1 MNYDLTGFEDSALS
15 PGLTPGLLSVL
26 LEEHETAVRPEL
38 ERLWNYYRNP
48 RRSPAPS
55 PFATATRRVRQAQE
69 DGLPARLRGTA
80 SSTLADDRAATKE
93 VVIEND
99 IGWRVDAM
107 VDFVFG
113 KPLTIL
119 STSPNAELRAVIER
133 VLDRVWESSGGVQ
146 LLQDM
151 ALLGGVYGF
160 ADLVVRT
167 DDLFSDAETPT
178 TTGTSAT
185 DADTIAERAAA
196 GIRIELIEGTRAVP
210 VLNPGDYRTLDAYI
224 IHSTRLNNRIV
235 GEPEPDD
242 TDKGSPDAGH
252 SSGGGG
258 GRDLRSTPRPIDD
271 NGPTGRFAS
280 RLGSQLGAW
289 LGAWRPNA
297 VDGTDR
303 SRITL
308 APAPRIGA
316 PRIGSTR
323 SHGGASGE
331 RVVSEVVEVLS
342 PTRRRVF
349 DDGRIILD
357 TECPLNELPVVHI
370 QNASQP
376 FAYAGISD
384 VEPLIA
390 LQDELNTR
398 LSDRAHRVTMQSFNM
413 YLAKGLEGFG
423 ASAVGPGQVWSTD
436 NHEATVESFGG
447 DGHAPSEQAHVEEL
461 RDAMDKA
468 SGVSPVALGVIR
480 AKLGHLSS
488 ENALRIT
495 LNGVLSKTARKRV
508 TYGRGIAQV
517 SRLVLAALDKAGVL
531 KTTEADRGIRLHW
544 QDPLPLDERARLSAA
559 LLKRDLGVP
568 VNELLAELGY
578 AREDAGVG

>member
-1 MNYDLTGFEDSALS
+1 MPLDLTGFEDTS
-15 PGLTPGLLSVL
+15 LTPSLLDVL
-26 LEEHETAVRPEL
+26 LTEHDQGTRPEL
-38 ERLWNYYRNP
+38 DRLWAYYRNP
-48 RRSPAPS
+48 RRSPASS
-55 PFATATRRVRQAQE
+55 PFATGNRRARQAQE
-69 DGLPARLRGTA
+69 EGLPARLRSA
-80 SSTLADDRAATKE
+80 PSNALIDDRSPTKE

-119 STSPNAELRAVIER
+119 STSPDPELRAVIER
-133 VLDRVWESSGGVQ
+133 TLDRVWESSGGVQ

-167 DDLFSDAETPT
+167 DELFGDTEEITKPQSGNPTP
-178 TTGTSAT
+178 ST
-185 DADTIAERAAA
+185 DDIAERAAA
-196 GIRIELIEGTRAVP
+196 SLRIELIEGTRAVP
-210 VLNPGDYRTLDAYI
+210 VLDPGDYRRLDAYI
-224 IHSTRLNNRIV
+224 IRATQLQNSIV
-235 GEPEPDD
+235 GEPD
-242 TDKGSPDAGH
+242 TEMGTRSDA
-252 SSGGGG
+252 SDEGGDGAGG
-258 GRDLRSTPRPIDD
+258 AGVRPIDD

-280 RLGSQLGAW
+280 RLGAW
-289 LGAWRPNA
+289 LGGWRPNTLTSMQTA
-297 VDGTDR
+297 ASPLAPHGGGAR
-303 SRITL
+303 GQRRIT
-308 APAPRIGA
+308 
-316 PRIGSTR
+316 
-323 SHGGASGE
+323 
-331 RVVSEVVEVLS
+331 EVIEVLS

-349 DDGRIILD
+349 RGGRIVLD
-357 TECPLNELPVVHI
+357 AINPLNELPVVHI

-436 NHEATVESFGG
+436 NQDASVQPFGG
-447 DGHAPSEQAHVEEL
+447 DAHAPSEQAHVEEL

-495 LNGVLSKTARKRV
+495 LNGVLSKTSRKRV
-508 TYGRGIAQV
+508 SYGRGIAQV
-517 SRLVLAALDKAGVL
+517 CRLVLKALDAAGVL
-531 KTTEADRGIRLHW
+531 KTSESDRGVRLHW
-544 QDPLPLDERARLSAA
+544 QDPLPLDERARLNAA

>member
-1 MNYDLTGFEDSALS
+1 MPLDLTGFEDTS
-15 PGLTPGLLSVL
+15 LTPSLLDVL
-26 LEEHETAVRPEL
+26 LNEHEQGTRPEL
-38 ERLWNYYRNP
+38 ERLWAYYRNP

-55 PFATATRRVRQAQE
+55 PFATTTRRTRQAQE
-69 DGLPARLRGTA
+69 EGLPARLRSP
-80 SSTLADDRAATKE
+80 SSNPLVDDRSSAKE
-93 VVIEND
+93 IVIEND

-119 STSPNAELRAVIER
+119 STSPDPELRAVIER
-133 VLDRVWESSGGVQ
+133 TLDRVWESSGGVQ

-167 DDLFSDAETPT
+167 DELFGDSEEASKPQSGATTPN
-178 TTGTSAT
+178 
-185 DADTIAERAAA
+185 ADDIAERAASSL
-196 GIRIELIEGTRAVP
+196 RIELIEGTRAVP
-210 VLNPGDYRTLDAYI
+210 VLDPGDYRRLDAYI
-224 IHSTRLNNRIV
+224 IRATQLQNSIV
-235 GEPEPDD
+235 GEPD
-242 TDKGSPDAGH
+242 TEMGTRSDAGGDEA
-252 SSGGGG
+252 GGPGG
-258 GRDLRSTPRPIDD
+258 TSVQPIDD

-280 RLGSQLGAW
+280 RLGAW
-289 LGAWRPNA
+289 LGGWRPNTLTSMETA
-297 VDGTDR
+297 AAPLALREAGSNAPGAR
-303 SRITL
+303 GQRRIT
-308 APAPRIGA
+308 
-316 PRIGSTR
+316 
-323 SHGGASGE
+323 
-331 RVVSEVVEVLS
+331 EVIEVIS

-349 DDGRIILD
+349 RGGRIVLD
-357 TECPLNELPVVHI
+357 AINPLNELPVVHI

-413 YLAKGLEGFG
+413 YLAKGLDGFG

-436 NHEATVESFGG
+436 NQDASVQPFGG
-447 DGHAPSEQAHVEEL
+447 DAHAPSEQAHVEEL

-495 LNGVLSKTARKRV
+495 LNGVLSKTSRKRV
-508 TYGRGIAQV
+508 SYGRGIAQV
-517 SRLVLAALDKAGVL
+517 CRIALKALDAAGVL
-531 KTTEADRGIRLHW
+531 KTSESDRGVRLHW
-544 QDPLPLDERARLSAA
+544 QDPLPLDERARLNAA

>member
-1 MNYDLTGFEDSALS
+1 MTFDLSGFEDTS
-15 PGLTPGLLSVL
+15 LTPGLLDVL
-26 LEEHETAVRPEL
+26 LDEHEHGVRPDL

-48 RRSPAPS
+48 RRWPAAS
-55 PFATATRRVRQAQE
+55 PFATTSRRARQAQE
-69 DGLPARLRGTA
+69 DGLPARLRGSA
-80 SSTLADDRAATKE
+80 PSLVDDRAPAKE

-113 KPLTIL
+113 KPVTIL
-119 STSPNAELRAVIER
+119 STSPDANLRAVIER
-133 VLDRVWESSGGVQ
+133 VLDRVWEASGGVQ

-151 ALLGGVYGF
+151 ALMGGVYGF

-167 DDLFSDAETPT
+167 DGLFSEDAALGKPMTPS
-178 TTGTSAT
+178 GGKV
-185 DADTIAERAAA
+185 DADHVADFAAA

-210 VLNPGDYRTLDAYI
+210 VLNPGDYRMLDAYI
-224 IHSTRLNNRIV
+224 IRSTQLHNRLV
-235 GEPEPDD
+235 GE
-242 TDKGSPDAGH
+242 TDPAEDGKGNRSDASDEGGM
-252 SSGGGG
+252 GGGG
-258 GRDLRSTPRPIDD
+258 SSRHPTAIDD

-289 LGAWRPNA
+289 LGAWRPN
-297 VDGTDR
+297 TLSSSDR
-303 SRITL
+303 PAL
-308 APAPRIGA
+308 ALPAPAPRSGLRRGGNSGA
-316 PRIGSTR
+316 I
-323 SHGGASGE
+323 GE
-331 RVVSEVVEVLS
+331 RSVSEVVEVLS

-349 DDGRIILD
+349 DSGRLVLDG
-357 TECPLNELPVVHI
+357 ECALNELPVVHV

-413 YLAKGLEGFG
+413 FLAKGLDGFG

-436 NHEATVESFGG
+436 NQDASVQSFGG

-495 LNGVLSKTARKRV
+495 LNGVLSKTSRKRV
-508 TYGRGIAQV
+508 SYGRGMAQV
-517 SRLVLAALDKAGVL
+517 CRLVLKALDAAGVL
-531 KTTEADRGIRLHW
+531 KTSEADRGVRLHW
-544 QDPLPLDERARLSAA
+544 QDPLPLDERARLNAA

-568 VNELLAELGY
+568 VHELLAELGY